1 MIKGADLTIRVRTG
15 AAATRLIM
23 TDNVLLAATG
33 TTAGWGEMY
42 IDGVDQVFV
51 PEAVRTLC
59 SRLIAHNMTTAG
71 LAEIKWVKNCVFPF
85 RPLFAPANIGA
96 CSSNTPSIFST
107 RRIEMIRLCEQR
119 EVTTQLPRLLSE
131 LVKQVVAMSDPH
143 TVALHQTT
151 LKGRVMATAF
161 MITVNPDLILQ
172 PTAGNNQD
180 TGPLRLAATRF
191 TAHMEECMTLFDA
204 HVMVPKRT
212 VAHLLP
218 ALLANWREFETLFD
232 EWQRGDLI
240 FNYRQYPV
248 VLQELRAGYMQLPAD
263 DPAEMPLLHNIA
275 QVLAMKASLEQAFP
289 WLLNEDPNN
298 LHAGMT
304 ILNVM

>member
-1 MIKGADLTIRVRTG
+1 ML
-15 AAATRLIM
+15 
-23 TDNVLLAATG
+23 
-33 TTAGWGEMY
+33 
-42 IDGVDQVFV
+42 
-51 PEAVRTLC
+51 
-59 SRLIAHNMTTAG
+59 
-71 LAEIKWVKNCVFPF
+71 
-85 RPLFAPANIGA
+85 
-96 CSSNTPSIFST
+96 
-107 RRIEMIRLCEQR
+107 RLCEQR
-119 EVTTQLPRLLSE
+119 EVTAQLPRLLSE

-180 TGPLRLAATRF
+180 TTPLRLAATRF

-218 ALLANWREFETLFD
+218 ALLANWREFQTLFD

-248 VLQELRAGYMQLPAD
+248 VLQELRVGYMQLPAD

-275 QVLAMKASLEQAFP
+275 QVLAMKAALEQAFP
-289 WLLNEDPNN
+289 WLLNEDLNN
-298 LHAGMT
+298 LHAGMA

>member
-1 MIKGADLTIRVRTG
+1 MIKGVDPTIRVRTG

-33 TTAGWGEMY
+33 TTAGWGEMF
-42 IDGVDQVFV
+42 IDGMEQVVV

-71 LAEIKWVKNCVFPF
+71 LAEIKWVKIACFA
-85 RPLFAPANIGA
+85 LSAPADFA
-96 CSSNTPSIFST
+96 DSSNNPSIFST
-107 RRIEMIRLCEQR
+107 RRIEMLRLCEQR
-119 EVTTQLPRLLSE
+119 EVTAQLPRLLFE
-131 LVKQVVAMSDPH
+131 LVKQGVAMGDPQA
-143 TVALHQTT
+143 VALHQTA

-180 TGPLRLAATRF
+180 TTQLRLAATRF
-191 TAHMEECMTLFDA
+191 TAHMEECMKLFDA

-218 ALLANWREFETLFD
+218 ALLANWGEFQTLFD

-275 QVLAMKASLEQAFP
+275 QVLAMKAALEQAFP
-289 WLLNEDPNN
+289 WLLNEDLNN
-298 LHAGMT
+298 LHAGMA

>member
-33 TTAGWGEMY
+33 TTAGWGEMF
-42 IDGVDQVFV
+42 IDGMEQVVV

-71 LAEIKWVKNCVFPF
+71 LAEIKWVKIACFA
-85 RPLFAPANIGA
+85 LFAPADFAG
-96 CSSNTPSIFST
+96 SSNNPSIFST
-107 RRIEMIRLCEQR
+107 RRIEMLRLCEQR
-119 EVTTQLPRLLSE
+119 EVTTQLPRLLFE
-131 LVKQVVAMSDPH
+131 LVKQVVAMGDPQA
-143 TVALHQTT
+143 VALHQTA

-161 MITVNPDLILQ
+161 MITVNPDLLLQ

-180 TGPLRLAATRF
+180 TAPLRLAATRF

-240 FNYRQYPV
+240 FNYRQYHV
-248 VLQELRAGYMQLPAD
+248 VLQELRVGYMQLPAD

-275 QVLAMKASLEQAFP
+275 QVLAMKAALEQAFP
-289 WLLNEDPNN
+289 WLLNEDLNN
-298 LHAGMT
+298 LHAGMA